1 MLSSVAPGKAYL
13 DIGPVQMMI
22 NASRGNQPIDSEWGE
37 AAGYVERLL
46 AELSPVLAV
55 AKLPVWKIRSE
66 ESLPAILIGMI
77 KAVRRCDDVSLTPM
91 AAVAGAFADAVAD
104 YLRERGATRVIVN
117 NGGDIAL
124 RLGCS
129 EQIRVGI
136 AGSINAPSHTHTL
149 QLDSRSGI
157 EGIAT
162 SGFGGRSFTKG
173 IATAAVVLGTNCRD
187 ADACATLIGN
197 HTFSSD
203 PAISQVLAEEI
214 DPNTDLRGHLITA
227 AIGELA
233 PETRAQALANGADKA
248 RELFE
253 RGLIL
258 GAVVFIGM
266 SMEAVPDSLKQQ
278 IQPAGGLDKN
288 KF

>member
-1 MLSSVAPGKAYL
+1 VYL

-22 NASRGNQPIDSEWGE
+22 TASRGDQPIDREWDE
-37 AAGYVERLL
+37 VSGYVERLL

-66 ESLPAILIGMI
+66 ESLPAILVNMI
-77 KAVRRCDDVSLTPM
+77 KAVRRCEDPSLTPM

-104 YLRERGATRVIVN
+104 YLKERGATRVIVN

-124 RLGCS
+124 RLGRD

-136 AGSINAPSHTHTL
+136 VNGINAFSHSHTL
-149 QLDSRSGI
+149 KLDSRSGI

-173 IATAAVVLGTNCRD
+173 IATAAVVLGHNCRE
-187 ADACATLIGN
+187 ADACATLVGN
-197 HTFSSD
+197 QTFSPD
-203 PAISQVLAEEI
+203 PAIRQALAEEI
-214 DPNTDLRGHLITA
+214 EPDTDLRGYLITA
-227 AIGELA
+227 SIGQLA
-233 PETRAQALANGADKA
+233 PETGAQALANGADKA
-248 RELFE
+248 RELFG

-278 IQPAGGLDKN
+278 IQPAGGSEQE
-288 KF
+288 